1 MRANINGDAAR
12 MMRIPPWVPAM
23 LAGLLAA
30 CAAWGGG
37 TEGARKSWDGAR
49 YEDVASQWG
58 APARSA
64 KLPDGQLVHTW
75 VSPTARVG
83 IFGGSGGG
91 GAAASF
97 PLPGMGSDPQK
108 QCERTLTIKDG
119 YVIQQ
124 VWAGTDEFCSPFKK
138 R

>member
-1 MRANINGDAAR
+1 MCNPPF
-12 MMRIPPWVPAM
+12 IPAL
-23 LAGLLAA
+23 LAGLLAG

-37 TEGARKSWDGAR
+37 AEGARKSWDGAR

-64 KLPDGQLVHTW
+64 KLPDGQVAHTW
-75 VSPTARVG
+75 ISPTASFG
-83 IFGGSGGG
+83 LFGGSGGS
-91 GAAASF
+91 GAGASF

-124 VWAGTDEFCSPFKK
+124 AWAGPDNICSPFKK

>member
-1 MRANINGDAAR
+1 MRATINAAKV
-12 MMRIPPWVPAM
+12 MRNPPLVPAL
-23 LAGLLAA
+23 LAGLLAG

-58 APARSA
+58 AHTRSA
-64 KLPDGQLVHTW
+64 KLPDGQIAHTW

-108 QCERTLTIKDG
+108 QCERTLTFKDG

-124 VWAGTDEFCSPFKK
+124 AWAGTDEFCSPFKK